1 MLPALILLAYPSI
14 SPCNLQRRRRISG
27 KQLTDKIL
35 AFPHDAL
42 RQDLEQIIRYHISLG
57 CDDIPDEYD
66 NETEG
71 VDIYA
76 KWEVFPAVVQIGLRH
91 PERREEVIEWF
102 RQVLRFA
109 TEDLPEG
116 DAFDSELAGLL
127 VCDIID
133 LQAVELKPEL
143 DTLFETGL
151 VCCGT
156 CGSYASVIRDLSD
169 LRHLGHLEDC
179 ILDIHERYE
188 EFREPCK
195 DE

>member
-1 MLPALILLAYPSI
+1 MI
-14 SPCNLQRRRRISG
+14 
-27 KQLTDKIL
+27 DKIL

-42 RQDLEQIIRYHISLG
+42 RQDVEQIIRYHISLG

-76 KWEVFPAVVQIGLRH
+76 KCEVFPAVVQIGLRH

-143 DTLFETGL
+143 EM
-151 VCCGT
+151 
-156 CGSYASVIRDLSD
+156 
-169 LRHLGHLEDC
+169 
-179 ILDIHERYE
+179 
-188 EFREPCK
+188 
-195 DE
+195 

>member
-1 MLPALILLAYPSI
+1 VYEELAKPENNTHLTDELI
-14 SPCNLQRRRRISG
+14 
-27 KQLTDKIL
+27 DKIL

-76 KWEVFPAVVQIGLRH
+76 KCEVFPAVVQIGLRH

-127 VCDIID
+127 VYDIID

-143 DTLFETGL
+143 DIDGILKPFMPQNLRGDACLLNCLAHQLGEHL
-151 VCCGT
+151 VGRQT
-156 CGSYASVIRDLSD
+156 M
-169 LRHLGHLEDC
+169 
-179 ILDIHERYE
+179 
-188 EFREPCK
+188 
-195 DE
+195 

>member
-1 MLPALILLAYPSI
+1 M
-14 SPCNLQRRRRISG
+14 
-27 KQLTDKIL
+27 
-35 AFPHDAL
+35 
-42 RQDLEQIIRYHISLG
+42 EQIIRYHISLG

-76 KWEVFPAVVQIGLRH
+76 KCEVFPAVVQIGLRH

-143 DTLFETGL
+143 DIDGILKPFMPQNLRGESLWPSQKYHHPEDEKNIGYL
-151 VCCGT
+151 
-156 CGSYASVIRDLSD
+156 SYVVPYA
-169 LRHLGHLEDC
+169 HLQV
-179 ILDIHERYE
+179 RTN
-188 EFREPCK
+188 
-195 DE
+195 

>member
-1 MLPALILLAYPSI
+1 
-14 SPCNLQRRRRISG
+14 
-27 KQLTDKIL
+27 
-35 AFPHDAL
+35 
-42 RQDLEQIIRYHISLG
+42 LEQIIRYHISLG

-76 KWEVFPAVVQIGLRH
+76 KCEVFPAVVQIGLRH

-133 LQAVELKPEL
+133 LQVVELKPEL
-143 DTLFETGL
+143 DIDGILKPFMPQNLRGESLWPSQKYHHPEDEKNIGYL
-151 VCCGT
+151 
-156 CGSYASVIRDLSD
+156 SYVVPYA
-169 LRHLGHLEDC
+169 HLQV
-179 ILDIHERYE
+179 RTN
-188 EFREPCK
+188 
-195 DE
+195 